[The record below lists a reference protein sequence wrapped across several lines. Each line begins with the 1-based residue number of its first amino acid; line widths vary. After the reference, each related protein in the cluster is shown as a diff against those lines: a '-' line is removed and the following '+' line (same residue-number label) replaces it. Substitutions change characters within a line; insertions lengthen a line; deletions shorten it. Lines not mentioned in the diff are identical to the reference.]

1 MTTETTA
8 PPVNEPHPKQDQI
21 DLQEKRF
28 SEVENSL
35 ATCRAFWAKH
45 RETLL
50 RFSYF
55 GFYGWDEKFGITATD
70 RAHAMEIAKSFGE
83 EGWKREFDSS
93 ICGRVNWVK
102 TVDGMEITI
111 HGAEM
116 VKPTLN
122 ETVKL

>member
-1 MTTETTA
+1 MTTETA
-8 PPVNEPHPKQDQI
+8 PIQEETKHPHQDQI

-28 SEVENSL
+28 SEVDNAL

-50 RFSYF
+50 RFCYF
-55 GFYGWDEKFGITATD
+55 GFYGWDETFGITAMD
-70 RAHAMEIAKSFGE
+70 RAHAMEIAKAFGE
-83 EGWKREFDSS
+83 EGWKRVFDSS

-111 HGAEM
+111 YGAEM